1 MKESTINSPFTQA
14 RRNLSLWSKQPREK
28 QNLQNLSIWDLH
40 IISFR
45 WKVQPMEIWE
55 QKVQSKEKALLNSTS
70 RMKDKVKVELLT
82 TADSN

>member
-1 MKESTINSPFTQA
+1 
-14 RRNLSLWSKQPREK
+14 
-28 QNLQNLSIWDLH
+28 
-40 IISFR
+40 
-45 WKVQPMEIWE
+45 MEIWE